1 MSAGEGGGVP
11 VVQPGQPGQGQALG
25 DPAPQLLPGQAQIF
39 RAEGHLLVH
48 PGGEELGLEILE
60 ENPHPPG
67 QLPGPAGGGKHPVHR
82 DCAPEIPL
90 DHPGD
95 ETLES
100 QGQGGFPGLAGAQ
113 DREALPGTHGQVKA
127 LEHRPGGFFVAEMEV
142 GDVDDGIDWLHKLP
156 CHGEW
161 ETQVLA

>member
-1 MSAGEGGGVP
+1 MSAGEGGRVP

-48 PGGEELGLEILE
+48 PGGKELGLEILE

-100 QGQGGFPGLAGAQ
+100 RGPGWIFRLRWG
-113 DREALPGTHGQVKA
+113 PG
-127 LEHRPGGFFVAEMEV
+127 
-142 GDVDDGIDWLHKLP
+142 
-156 CHGEW
+156 
-161 ETQVLA
+161 